1 MTKRQAT
8 AFALRL
14 EGNSYAQIASL
25 TGWSEFS
32 LRKYFSTKGKWHSEY
47 ESWRTAAVKDVESE
61 TRIRIQKDVAHAVS
75 VIEHALTLYKT
86 NPSVA
91 LRAAEKILDL
101 NGFLPYDSTA
111 RLEAISS
118 IDQAERMAK
127 WLETRKQ

>member
-14 EGNSYAQIASL
+14 EGNSYAKIANM

-47 ESWRTAAVKDVESE
+47 EFWKADAIKHIESE
-61 TRIRIQKDVAHAVS
+61 TRIRIQKDVAHAIS

-101 NGFLPYDSTA
+101 NGFLPYDSTTKPDEIMA
-111 RLEAISS
+111 M
-118 IDQAERMAK
+118 DQAERMAR
-127 WLETRKQ
+127 WFESRKE